1 MLAGCKTAAAINHH
15 SEQQMLGLYPT
26 DHHYLTKLPNEVQYP
41 AACCAMSDDV
51 YMYGLSASSGLE
63 SMNHVNMPVRSV
75 SAVDALNACILMI
88 RLESKRHNQ
97 FRQEAWNCDTPLTP
111 RGMMLMEEA
120 YENVNVN
127 EYSCEVKEM
136 EDTFECTV
144 SRHAANA
151 NVYSVTIPKVRYY
164 GSQFGR
170 CNCGVPQRDGK
181 PCIHMIVLAKGGRI
195 NDPGFTRLSVMPHWY
210 STAIRR
216 SQFPEDSVCCGN
228 ISMKSIKNKN
238 PADDKLRYCPDWSA
252 PRKSGHPKKDEKRK
266 QGVMD
271 AVARRRRKF
280 LWCDICHKFNHN
292 TCDCYKNE
300 DNWSIAD
307 DAAPQALPVDDLNE
321 DLTGTEMAVD
331 GEEGVV

>member
-1 MLAGCKTAAAINHH
+1 
-15 SEQQMLGLYPT
+15 
-26 DHHYLTKLPNEVQYP
+26 
-41 AACCAMSDDV
+41 
-51 YMYGLSASSGLE
+51 
-63 SMNHVNMPVRSV
+63 
-75 SAVDALNACILMI
+75 
-88 RLESKRHNQ
+88 
-97 FRQEAWNCDTPLTP
+97 
-111 RGMMLMEEA
+111 
-120 YENVNVN
+120 
-127 EYSCEVKEM
+127 
-136 EDTFECTV
+136 
-144 SRHAANA
+144 
-151 NVYSVTIPKVRYY
+151 
-164 GSQFGR
+164 
-170 CNCGVPQRDGK
+170 
-181 PCIHMIVLAKGGRI
+181 MIVLAKGGRI

-238 PADDKLRYCPDWSA
+238 PADNKLRYCPDWSA